1 MDWAPVTA
9 GRTVRFPGTVVIAKR
24 CGPSGGDGR
33 GNMRFSGTVVTAR
46 WRGPDGG
53 DSQEDGTLLR
63 HGDDGDNGGRGQEG
77 GGVVPMAEEE
87 RDGTVPGHGG
97 EGRVDSVVPGR
108 GDGVEAVEVASAWT
122 RQRRRGRKKFCQPD
136 DIQVKILRLGFKD
149 SATGGFI
156 GGT

>member
-1 MDWAPVTA
+1 MDWVPVTA

-33 GNMRFSGTVVTAR
+33 GNMRFSGTVVVAR
-46 WRGPDGG
+46 RRGPDGG

-63 HGDDGDNGGRGQEG
+63 RGGDGDNGGGGQEG

-97 EGRVDSVVPGR
+97 EGWADSVVPER
-108 GDGVEAVEVASAWT
+108 GDGVEAIEVALAWT
-122 RQRRRGRKKFCQPD
+122 QRRRRGRKKFCQPN

-149 SATGGFI
+149 RRLGVL
-156 GGT
+156 